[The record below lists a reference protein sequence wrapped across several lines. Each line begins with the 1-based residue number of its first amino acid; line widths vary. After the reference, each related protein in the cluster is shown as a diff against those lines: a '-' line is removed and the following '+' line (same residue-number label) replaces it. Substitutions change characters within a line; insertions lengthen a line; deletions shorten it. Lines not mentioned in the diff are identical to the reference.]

1 MSRIH
6 TTFLLA
12 TLASLLTVSTGARAD
27 EPDEPE
33 APPVKVTVR
42 TSASDVTIGYVT
54 HRAAAVA
61 SNGTSAMAVAW
72 KDVCV
77 APCEFKLPAGLHEL
91 VATGPGYV
99 GGTEKVDLRPGG
111 DNRFVVKP
119 GSSAMR
125 WGGWGLALVGLSALT
140 LGVASAA
147 VGSDSVD
154 SKGNMVHSTPGWAL
168 PLAIAGGLAAGG
180 GISMIVLSSTS
191 IQRESGGA
199 TGRNLFVGAGYSGHF

>member
-1 MSRIH
+1 MSR
-6 TTFLLA
+6 TNTLFVLA
-12 TLASLLTVSTGARAD
+12 TVASLFTVSTGARAD
-27 EPDEPE
+27 EPTESD
-33 APPVKVTVR
+33 APPAKVTVR
-42 TSASDVTIGYVT
+42 TDASEVTIGYVT

-72 KDVCV
+72 KDVCI
-77 APCEFKLPAGLHEL
+77 APCEFKLPSGLHEL

-99 GGTEKVDLRPGG
+99 GGTEKVQLSPG
-111 DNRFVVKP
+111 DNHFVVKP

-125 WGGWGLALVGLSALT
+125 WGGWGLAIVGLSVLT

-154 SKGNMVHSTPGWAL
+154 SKGNMTHSTPGWAL

-180 GISMIVLSSTS
+180 GITMIVMSSTS
-191 IQRESGGA
+191 IQRESGGN
-199 TGRNLFVGAGYSGHF
+199 TGRSVFVGAGYSGRF